1 MRTTKARLTPLKD
14 EELDAE
20 QEAVLAPFRATNGAI
35 AITRTMARHASSL
48 KAFNVLALH
57 VFSSTNNTLTPR
69 DKEILILRT
78 AWLCKSGYEWARHE
92 LLGLRAGVT
101 PAEVA
106 ALKLPI
112 ADGGWSERDATL
124 VATADALVTDHFVP
138 DALWAKLT
146 AYFDEK
152 QCIDA
157 IYAVGLYTMVGM
169 FLNTV
174 GTELDDDVTLDPDL
188 DFRP

>member
-1 MRTTKARLTPLKD
+1 MRTDKPRLMPLRD
-14 EELDAE
+14 DELDAE
-20 QEAVLAPFRATNGAI
+20 QEAVLAPFRASNGAI
-35 AITRTMARHASSL
+35 AITRTMAHHAAAL

-57 VFSSTNNTLTPR
+57 VFSSSNNALTPR

-78 AWLCKSGYEWARHE
+78 AWLCRSGYEWARHE

-101 PAEVA
+101 EAEVA
-106 ALKLPI
+106 ALKRPI

-138 DALWAKLT
+138 DDLWARLSG
-146 AYFDEK
+146 YFDPK

-157 IYAVGLYTMVGM
+157 IYAVGLYTTVGM
-169 FLNTV
+169 FLNTM
-174 GTELDDDVTLDPDL
+174 GTQLDDDVTLDPDL